1 MDVRKPMRRLRFPT
15 TLATVILLVAAAV
28 LVAGCGS
35 SSSTGDEGSGATGG
49 SSEEGGSTAASGS
62 GESTQKVT
70 KIAIATPA
78 KASDYG
84 WNEQGVDAA
93 TEVAKEIGAELEVNE
108 NLGYENIETVLGQMA
123 EKEPSLLIAH
133 ASGYATAAKR
143 VAEESEV
150 PTVTN
155 DIASDVKPGE
165 LTSIIAAYQENG
177 YLAGVLAAKTTR
189 TGKVGIIISATN
201 VDYFNSTGGFARG
214 VHSVDP
220 NMPISFAEI
229 SAEGYDDSAGGKRV
243 ATSMIAEG
251 VDVIVGLG
259 DDSSFGYLQAIEAAD
274 ESKSE
279 QEKVWFINAIGNMT
293 PIDKKGVILSAMLV
307 NFNGAYKALVEQLNE
322 GTFGEEPY
330 ELNLANGGLAPLK
343 TEHIPAKVWSEIEKV
358 KEEMIAGKIK
368 VPETT
373 KINEVKAALAE

>member
-1 MDVRKPMRRLRFPT
+1 
-15 TLATVILLVAAAV
+15 
-28 LVAGCGS
+28 
-35 SSSTGDEGSGATGG
+35 
-49 SSEEGGSTAASGS
+49 
-62 GESTQKVT
+62 
-70 KIAIATPA
+70 
-78 KASDYG
+78 
-84 WNEQGVDAA
+84 
-93 TEVAKEIGAELEVNE
+93 
-108 NLGYENIETVLGQMA
+108 
-123 EKEPSLLIAH
+123 
-133 ASGYATAAKR
+133 
-143 VAEESEV
+143 
-150 PTVTN
+150 
-155 DIASDVKPGE
+155 

-201 VDYFNSTGGFARG
+201 VDYFNSAGGFARG

-279 QEKVWFINAIGNMT
+279 QEKVWFINAIGDMT
-293 PIDKKGVILSAMLV
+293 PIDKNGVILSAMLV
-307 NFNGAYKALVEQLNE
+307 NFNGAYKALVEQLND

-358 KEEMIAGKIK
+358 KKEMIAGKIE